1 MTFRLCCLYLCL
13 HITVPVYAQLAGD
26 TTSAEVAGSLELL
39 VDGRPVALSAIHS
52 DYTIDV
58 NGDVVNVRLK
68 QRFDNPFDQPINPRY
83 LFPLR
88 NNAAVHAMTL
98 RVGDEVITAQIQ
110 EKQKAQATFKA
121 AKQAGKSAALLEQHR
136 PNMFTQKVA
145 NVMPGQSVEVEIAYS
160 HIVPKVDG
168 AYELVVP
175 LIVGPRYQPA
185 GAGVAPE
192 DLPADSSGAAPDT
205 GSWALETL
213 PAENPTAGIL
223 LPADFTQARVGLQL
237 NLELP
242 VALRSLVSDTHPI
255 TVRHV
260 SSTQADVTFEQGRV
274 LDNKD
279 FVLRYQMAGEQLATG
294 LLSHWQIREGGYFS
308 MLIEPPESVSAEQ
321 VLPREMVFLLD
332 CSGSM
337 EGLPMEASKRFMRE
351 ALSALRP
358 QDSFR
363 IIRFSDVASQFSNH
377 ALPAT
382 PANISYGLSYVDSLY
397 GSGGTEMASGI
408 RQALGAP
415 VDAGRLRNVVFLTDG
430 YIGNENS
437 VLTLVEQLRGD
448 ANLFAFGV
456 GSGVN
461 RYLLDELGRVG
472 RGFTRYFDPTKE
484 AEHMQTVVSALVNR
498 LQTPVLVDLSID
510 WGDLQVTDVIP
521 TELPDLYL
529 GDTLRV
535 TGRYTQ
541 PSAGSVKLSGRS
553 RQHTAQI
560 VTPVALSE
568 NADRP
573 AIRRAWARNSV
584 AELMHQFVS
593 PPNRRALSR
602 SNLQLQQ
609 AVTQLGLKFDLATR
623 WTSFVAVSKKV
634 YNANPSSGVDANVAV
649 PKVAGVSNLA
659 YTAPAMTGYG
669 APEPGL
675 LASLAV
681 AMMGFAAMYHRRR
694 RTKLSA

>member
-1 MTFRLCCLYLCL
+1 MTFRLICLYLCL
-13 HITVPVYAQLAGD
+13 HITVPVYAQVAGE
-26 TTSAEVAGSLELL
+26 TTSDKIAGSLEVI
-39 VDGRPVALSAIHS
+39 VDGRPVALSAMHS
-52 DYTIDV
+52 DYAIDIS
-58 NGDVVNVRLK
+58 GDVVNVRLT

-98 RVGDEVITAQIQ
+98 RVGDELVIAQIQ
-110 EKQKAQATFKA
+110 EKQHAQATFQA
-121 AKQAGKSAALLEQHR
+121 AKQAGKSAALLQQHR
-136 PNMFTQKVA
+136 PNMFTQKIA
-145 NVMPGQSVEVEIAYS
+145 NVMPGQSVEVEISYS
-160 HIVPKVDG
+160 HIVPKIDG

-192 DLPADSSGAAPDT
+192 ELPGDSSEAAPDT
-205 GSWALETL
+205 GSWVLETL
-213 PAENPTAGIL
+213 PAENPTAGIH
-223 LPADFTQARVGLQL
+223 LPAGFSQARVSLQL

-242 VALRSLVSDTHPI
+242 VSLGNLVSDTHPI

-279 FVLRYQMAGEQLATG
+279 FVLRYRMAGEQLATG
-294 LLSHWQIREGGYFS
+294 VLSHWQAKEGGYFS
-308 MLIEPPESVSAEQ
+308 MLIEPPESVSADL

-363 IIRFSDVASQFSNH
+363 IIRFSDVASQFTNN
-377 ALPAT
+377 ALAAT
-382 PANISYGLSYVDSLY
+382 PANIAYGVTYVDSLY

-415 VDAGRLRNVVFLTDG
+415 ADASRLRNVVFLTDG

-448 ANLFAFGV
+448 AKLFAFGV

-472 RGFTRYFDPTKE
+472 RGFTRYFDPTKD
-484 AEHMQTVVSALVNR
+484 AERMQAVVAALVLQIADTRVGRPVYR
-498 LQTPVLVDLSID
+498 L
-510 WGDLQVTDVIP
+510 G
-521 TELPDLYL
+521 
-529 GDTLRV
+529 
-535 TGRYTQ
+535 
-541 PSAGSVKLSGRS
+541 
-553 RQHTAQI
+553 
-560 VTPVALSE
+560 
-568 NADRP
+568 
-573 AIRRAWARNSV
+573 
-584 AELMHQFVS
+584 
-593 PPNRRALSR
+593 
-602 SNLQLQQ
+602 
-609 AVTQLGLKFDLATR
+609 
-623 WTSFVAVSKKV
+623 
-634 YNANPSSGVDANVAV
+634 
-649 PKVAGVSNLA
+649 
-659 YTAPAMTGYG
+659 
-669 APEPGL
+669 
-675 LASLAV
+675 
-681 AMMGFAAMYHRRR
+681 
-694 RTKLSA
+694 